1 MYIHE
6 RDNWTDF
13 RWDASEVSLLQEK
26 VFRKQGLLYGRLS
39 SLGFDSKLRAMAEN
53 LTYDV
58 VYSSEIEGI
67 RLNVDQVRSSIARKL
82 GIDSVFFHH
91 DSGNIEQ
98 TRFPLAALSVENV
111 KYTTPSHYVDSV
123 VGVMLEA
130 VQHYDMTLSK
140 EKLCAWQAAF
150 FPTGYSE

>member
-6 RDNWTDF
+6 RDNWTNF
-13 RWDASEVSLLQEK
+13 SWDTSKVSLLQEI

-67 RLNVDQVRSSIARKL
+67 RLNVDEVRSSIARKL
-82 GIDSVFFHH
+82 GI
-91 DSGNIEQ
+91 
-98 TRFPLAALSVENV
+98 ENV
-111 KYTTPSHYVDSV
+111 KYTAPSHYVDSV

-130 VQHYDMTLSK
+130 VQHYDMPLCK
-140 EKLCAWQAAF
+140 EKLCAWLA
-150 FPTGYSE
+150 GR